1 MSDFTT
7 SGLNSLKF
15 REELSNELDKALV
28 QKSVVTGF
36 LDNGFASKFV
46 GTKTV
51 LLPDVSF
58 VGLGDYDRAEG
69 FPEGGI
75 TVDHKPYTLTQE
87 RARRFYFDRE
97 DMDEVGIAGLS
108 GQIMG
113 EFVRTKVAPE
123 MDAYCLSKLAGIADN
138 DETKRHNVVSLAA
151 NKTMADGCVGVLSEA
166 IKQVQNIVGFD
177 EELIALCGSDFYG
190 ALMSTPELTR
200 RLDVGDF
207 KKGEIST
214 KVRKLDECWIKP
226 VPMSRM
232 KTAYT
237 FNDGV
242 TDGQKDGGFVA
253 KKVEG
258 KNENIGCIVL
268 PKKVAKL
275 VKKLEKTRIFSP
287 EQCQKKDAW
296 QFDYRLYYDMLV
308 NNSELDSIWIF
319 TY

>member
-1 MSDFTT
+1 MADSTT

-15 REELSNELDKALV
+15 REDLSNELDKALV

-97 DMDEVGIAGLS
+97 DLDEVGIAGLS

-151 NKTMADGCVGVLSEA
+151 NKTMADGCVGVLS
-166 IKQVQNIVGFD
+166 GFD

-232 KTAYT
+232 KSEYT
-237 FNDGV
+237 FNDGI
-242 TDGQKDGGFVA
+242 TDGQKDGGFIPTDSA
-253 KKVEG
+253 K
-258 KNENIGCIVL
+258 NIGCIVL

-308 NNSELDSIWIF
+308 KNSELDSIWIF